1 MAKRFVNID
10 RSTPIL
16 LPQDMRDWLPQDHI
30 ARFIIEAV
38 DSSDLSLASVN
49 KNGSGDCQYPPGMML
64 SMLIYAYCTGR
75 FSSRSIEEATFSD
88 VALRFIT
95 ADTHPDH
102 DTVCTFRR
110 NNGSLISS
118 VFLSVL
124 VLAKELK
131 FLSVGTVSIDG
142 SKIEANAS
150 KHKAVSFGR
159 AQEKI
164 DHLQSEV
171 TELLERAEK
180 ADSTPLADGLSVP
193 KEIQRR
199 EDRIAQLL
207 KAREAIKARVSA
219 ITQNQPV
226 IIEIKDLKTSHF
238 LERKR
243 ALFGREGATRMGHDQ
258 CPQSEPSNHHLQ
270 FNGSGLVPAADCPR
284 TWDRSGDRGQVS
296 ATPGKTRHF
305 DSRL

>member
-180 ADSTPLADGLSVP
+180 ADSTCFG
-193 KEIQRR
+193 
-199 EDRIAQLL
+199 
-207 KAREAIKARVSA
+207 SA
-219 ITQNQPV
+219 
-226 IIEIKDLKTSHF
+226 
-238 LERKR
+238 
-243 ALFGREGATRMGHDQ
+243 A
-258 CPQSEPSNHHLQ
+258 
-270 FNGSGLVPAADCPR
+270 NGKKGGMSC
-284 TWDRSGDRGQVS
+284 
-296 ATPGKTRHF
+296 
-305 DSRL
+305 